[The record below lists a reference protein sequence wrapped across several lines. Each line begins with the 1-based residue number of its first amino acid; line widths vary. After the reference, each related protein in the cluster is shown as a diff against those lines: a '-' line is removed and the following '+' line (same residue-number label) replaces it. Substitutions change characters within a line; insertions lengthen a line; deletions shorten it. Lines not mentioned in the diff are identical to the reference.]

1 MLVLFLDE
9 SGDHNLRVGD
19 RLYPVFVLGGVLV
32 DDVYALG
39 ELEDEVRR
47 FKRELCGRDDLV
59 LHTADI
65 ARNRNGFGAL
75 VAPAVRARF
84 YERLNALVRSLR
96 FETIACAAHKD
107 VYVARHGVSAADPYA
122 VGLRVLAEQLC
133 HAVGGA
139 PGTARI
145 VAERRGPALDR
156 QLDLT
161 WAALRLQG
169 AGSVTPATVRERI
182 VGLEHR
188 HKHENVAGL
197 QLADLVVSPIGR
209 HVLGKPA
216 REDVRIV
223 EEKLRRRAGG
233 GGYLGIGLTVLPES

>member
-9 SGDHNLRVGD
+9 SGDHNLRVVD
-19 RLYPVFVLGGVLV
+19 PLYPVFVLGGVLV
-32 DDVYALG
+32 DEADALG
-39 ELEDEVRR
+39 EMEDEVRR
-47 FKRELCGRDDLV
+47 FKRELFGRDDLV
-59 LHTADI
+59 LHTADV
-65 ARNRNGFGAL
+65 ARNRNGFEAL
-75 VAPAVRARF
+75 IDPIVRARF

-96 FETIACAAHKD
+96 FEVLACAVRKD
-107 VYVARHGVSAADPYA
+107 AYVARHGVSAADPYA
-122 VGLRVLAEQLC
+122 VGLRVLVEQLC

-139 PGTARI
+139 GGARI

-156 QLDLT
+156 QLDLA

-188 HKHENVAGL
+188 HKHENVAAL

-209 HVLGKPA
+209 HVLGKPE
-216 REDVRIV
+216 REDFRVV
-223 EEKLRRRAGG
+223 EGKLRRRPGD
-233 GGYLGIGLTVLPES
+233 GGYLGVGLTVLPES